1 MVGDDR
7 LARTMMIRA
16 FVAVDLDAD
25 SRKVLARAQEQAKD
39 RTMRELSRLAPEARV
54 QWARPDSIH
63 LTLKFLG
70 QIADTQVEEIR
81 RALSVTIQAQPR
93 FSIEV
98 GGFGVFPDLRA
109 PRVLWV
115 GVSGQREQVNALAR
129 LATEVDSGLDT
140 LGFPREARPFSPHL
154 TLARIKERSRE
165 VGKALAESGLMAQTE
180 SLGILRVE
188 AVALIRSDLKPSGA
202 VYTRLWE
209 VPLKASAG

>member
-7 LARTMMIRA
+7 LTRTMMLRA

-25 SRKVLARAQEQAKD
+25 SRKALARAQEQAKD
-39 RTMRELSRLAPEARV
+39 RTMREVSRLAPQARI
-54 QWARPDSIH
+54 QWVRLDSIH

-70 QIADTQVEEIR
+70 EIADTRVEEIR
-81 RALSVTIQAQPR
+81 RTLAATIQAQAR
-93 FSIEV
+93 FSVEV

-115 GVSGQREQVNALAR
+115 GVSGHRDQVTSLAR
-129 LATEVDSGLDT
+129 LAADVDSGLDA
-140 LGFPREARPFSPHL
+140 LGFPREVRPFSPHL
-154 TLARIKERSRE
+154 TLARIKEQSRE

-180 SLGILRVE
+180 SLGSLKVD

-209 VPLKASAG
+209 VALRER

>member
-1 MVGDDR
+1 M
-7 LARTMMIRA
+7 LRA

-25 SRKVLARAQEQAKD
+25 SRKALARAQERAKD
-39 RTMRELSRLAPEARV
+39 RIMRELSRLASEVRI
-54 QWARPDSIH
+54 QWVRPDSIH

-70 QIADTQVEEIR
+70 EIADTRVEEIR
-81 RALSVTIQAQPR
+81 RTLAATIQAQAR
-93 FSIEV
+93 FSVEL

-115 GVSGQREQVNALAR
+115 GISGQSDQVTSLAR
-129 LATEVDSGLDT
+129 LAADVDSGLDA

-165 VGKALAESGLMAQTE
+165 VGKALAGSGLMAQTE
-180 SLGILRVE
+180 SLGSLRVDV
-188 AVALIRSDLKPSGA
+188 VALIRSDLKPSGA

-209 VPLKASAG
+209 VPLGAAWRSESF

>member
-1 MVGDDR
+1 MI
-7 LARTMMIRA
+7 IRA

-39 RTMRELSRLAPEARV
+39 RTVRELSRLAPEARI

-70 QIADTQVEEIR
+70 EIADTRVEEIR
-81 RALSVTIQAQPR
+81 HTLSVTIQAQPR
-93 FSIEV
+93 FSVEV

-115 GVSGQREQVNALAR
+115 GVSGQHDQLNSLAR
-129 LATEVDSGLDT
+129 LAAEVDSGLDT

-165 VGKALAESGLMAQTE
+165 VGQALTGSGLMTQRE
-180 SLGILRVE
+180 SLGSLRVD

-209 VPLKASAG
+209 IPLKASAG